1 MQKKILPLLF
11 VLLTATCFSQNAP
24 GKRIVI
30 DGTLSLSLSNY
41 QQDERLTKALQDVN
55 NKIVYV
61 AIINTAPKKIPF
73 AVSKYHSEAVR
84 SIDSAFD
91 QTVRFK
97 AADDDVY
104 KLVEAG
110 TYKKDDKVLRYKI
123 SEITFDG
130 GAKTNS
136 VMYYFMKE
144 DASNDLYEIKLSGNP
159 KNRKELKAVLEQVA
173 LSVSFL

>member
-1 MQKKILPLLF
+1 MQKIILPLFF
-11 VLLTATCFSQNAP
+11 VLLTVTSFSQKST

-30 DGTLSLSLSNY
+30 DSALSLTIATPH
-41 QQDERLTKALQDVN
+41 QDEKLTKALKAFND
-55 NKIVYV
+55 KIMYV
-61 AIINTAPKKIPF
+61 AIVNIASQKIPF
-73 AVSKYHSEAVR
+73 AVSKYHSEEMR

-136 VMYYFMKE
+136 VMYYFMKD